1 MPTTNWILEAAEDR
15 YLEATDRPMH
25 AGAPLVRQVTL
36 PCPFC
41 DRRFVSEDASEA
53 GLSVARHVAREH
65 PLLRPVLII
74 GDRILATTAVITRR
88 PSQTDVVIENA
99 TTIKVA
105 VDGGPD
111 HSVSAEEAA
120 RIVGARP
127 KQMLHLHLANERAQD
142 ATATAIEYR
151 IRVDVADESE
161 LDRVDEAFIQHLA
174 RDDVDRDDVVRF
186 SNETDGVANHYRDGL
201 ASYVLG
207 VLAKDDTSVS
217 DDPGIL
223 ERALALFGRAATHLA
238 DAGDRRVPAAVAAC
252 ACLNLND
259 FSHVVAQTGVPSVD
273 AASVFLRGLA
283 MGWSDLEWPTRP
295 AGQASD
301 VGCPVDET
309 TFAFLEL
316 LFSLAEPAATERA
329 ADALERVEHGT
340 LTSPDRSKFAA
351 VLGEWANARGLDDT
365 ARRCATILLND
376 PIFEGA
382 ATRWKT
388 T

>member
-25 AGAPLVRQVTL
+25 AGAPVVRQVAL

-41 DRRFVSEDASEA
+41 DRAFASENASEA
-53 GLSVARHVAREH
+53 ALAVARHVAREH
-65 PLLRPVLII
+65 PLLRPMLIV
-74 GDRILATTAVITRR
+74 GDKILATNAVVTRR

-99 TTIKVA
+99 TTINVA
-105 VDGGPD
+105 VDGGPSR
-111 HSVSAEEAA
+111 SVSAEEAA
-120 RIVGARP
+120 RIVGARS
-127 KQMLHLHLANERAQD
+127 KQMLHVHLANERAQD

-161 LDRVDEAFIQHLA
+161 LDRVDEAFVQHLA

-186 SNETDGVANHYRDGL
+186 ANETDGLANYYRDGL
-201 ASYVLG
+201 ASYILG
-207 VLAKDDTSVS
+207 VLAKDDTSAS
-217 DDPGIL
+217 DDPHIL
-223 ERALALFGRAATHLA
+223 ERALASFGRAATHLA
-238 DAGDRRVPAAVAAC
+238 DSGDRRVPAAVAAC

-259 FSHVVAQTGVPSVD
+259 FSHVVAHTGVPSVD
-273 AASVFLRGLA
+273 AASVFLHRLS
-283 MGWSDLEWPTRP
+283 MGHSDLEWPTRP

-316 LFSLAEPAATERA
+316 VFSLAEPGATERA
-329 ADALERVEHGT
+329 ADELQRVEHGT
-340 LTSPDRSKFAA
+340 LTPPDRSKFAV
-351 VLGEWANARGLDDT
+351 VLGEWANARGLGDT
-365 ARRCATILLND
+365 ARRCATILFND

-382 ATRWKT
+382 VTRWKT